1 MKSLPVRRI
10 YRLAVAALALAGALW
25 SIVAVGFAAQAWWR
39 LPDLSAWHRI
49 ALDSE
54 FRAGNDGAAATFA
67 AYLEQEA
74 RLFVEL
80 KQRIYDDPGQ
90 ASRQP
95 YDRYA
100 AGSPVARLALESA
113 GNRSGVTEAHAARGA
128 VVLLHGLTD
137 APYSLHAVGR
147 ALHERGL
154 HVVALRLPGHGTT
167 PGALTRVSWHDW
179 DAAVLLAV
187 RHAAAL
193 AGGKPLY
200 VAGYSTGAPL
210 ALLHALRAIDD
221 PAVPMPTRL
230 FLFSPAI
237 GVSEFAVMSEF
248 AGTLA
253 FLPGLQKAS
262 WLDVLPE
269 YDPFKYN
276 SFPVNAANQVW
287 RLTRELEAR
296 LSAAQ
301 EAGTLGRMPPITAFQ
316 SLVDS
321 TVLAADV
328 GRRLFMR
335 LPARGHEL
343 VVFDVNRQ
351 EFLASLIAPGPRRA
365 FEQVAQAPALPFR
378 LAIVGNRSP
387 ASAEVVE
394 WVREAG
400 RRETEAVTLGLAW
413 PRAVLSLGHIAVP
426 MPHDDPLYGLAPEAT
441 GQAGAPS
448 LGGPAPRGESGAL
461 VVPLGSLAR
470 VRSNPFFAVITR
482 RLDEAVRLDLQACG
496 PGCETPFAGQTQ

>member
-1 MKSLPVRRI
+1 VL
-10 YRLAVAALALAGALW
+10 
-25 SIVAVGFAAQAWWR
+25 
-39 LPDLSAWHRI
+39 
-49 ALDSE
+49 
-54 FRAGNDGAAATFA
+54 
-67 AYLEQEA
+67 
-74 RLFVEL
+74 
-80 KQRIYDDPGQ
+80 
-90 ASRQP
+90 
-95 YDRYA
+95 
-100 AGSPVARLALESA
+100 
-113 GNRSGVTEAHAARGA
+113 
-128 VVLLHGLTD
+128 LLHGLTD
-137 APYSLHAVGR
+137 APYSLHAIGQ
-147 ALHERGL
+147 ALHERGF

-167 PGALTRVSWHDW
+167 PGALTRVSWQDW
-179 DAAVLLAV
+179 DAAVTIAA
-187 RHAAAL
+187 RHAASL
-193 AGGKPLY
+193 AGSGQPFY
-200 VAGYSTGAPL
+200 IAGYSTGAPL
-210 ALLHALRAIDD
+210 ALLYSLRAIDD
-221 PAVPMPTRL
+221 SSLPMPRRL

-237 GVSEFAVMSEF
+237 GASEFAVMTQA
-248 AGTLA
+248 AGALA
-253 FLPGLQKAS
+253 FVPGLQKAS

-296 LSAAQ
+296 LRAAQ
-301 EAGTLGRMPPITAFQ
+301 QAGTLGRMPSVTAFQ

-351 EFLASLIAPGPRRA
+351 EFLAGLIAPGPRRA
-365 FEQVAQAPALPFR
+365 FEQMAQAPALPFR

-394 WVREAG
+394 RVREAG
-400 RRETEAVTLGLAW
+400 QRETVETVLGLAW

-426 MPHDDPLYGLAPEAT
+426 MPHDDPLYGLAPDTT
-441 GQAGAPS
+441 GQGGAPS

-470 VRSNPFFAVITR
+470 VRSNPFFVVITR
-482 RLDEAVRLDLQACG
+482 RLDEAVRLDLQASG
-496 PGCETPFAGQTQ
+496 LGRETLLAGETQCF

>member
-154 HVVALRLPGHGTT
+154 HVVTLRLPGHGTT

-296 LSAAQ
+296 LRAAQ

-351 EFLASLIAPGPRRA
+351 ELLAVDVEYHELVAARRQA
-365 FEQVAQAPALPFR
+365 QEQARADVGGEHRRVDQRLERHDRRHPVELARLVGSAQPCLQFARQAPDLVGGVDREGVVLVRVVLGQHVEPAR
-378 LAIVGNRSP
+378 LLQAGHEGQCAGGLRHH
-387 ASAEVVE
+387 
-394 WVREAG
+394 RELRHADG
-400 RRETEAVTLGLAW
+400 RREQQ
-413 PRAVLSLGHIAVP
+413 
-426 MPHDDPLYGLAPEAT
+426 
-441 GQAGAPS
+441 QARRHRNRRIVD
-448 LGGPAPRGESGAL
+448 GPQ
-461 VVPLGSLAR
+461 R
-470 VRSNPFFAVITR
+470 VQQR
-482 RLDEAVRLDLQACG
+482 
-496 PGCETPFAGQTQ
+496 

>member
-1 MKSLPVRRI
+1 MALRKA
-10 YRLAVAALALAGALW
+10 YRLAIKALALMAALW
-25 SIVAVGFAAQAWWR
+25 IAVAVGFAAQAWWR

-49 ALDSE
+49 AFAHE
-54 FRAGNDGAAATFA
+54 FRAGHADAARSFA

-74 RLFVEL
+74 RLFAEL
-80 KQRIYDDPGQ
+80 RQRLYDDAGA
-90 ASRQP
+90 ASTEP
-95 YDRYA
+95 YGRYT
-100 AGSPVARLALESA
+100 AGSPVARLALDSA
-113 GNRSGVTEAHAARGA
+113 GNRSAVTLAAERRGA
-128 VVLLHGLTD
+128 VLLLHGLTD

-147 ALHERGL
+147 ALHERGF

-167 PGALTRVSWHDW
+167 PGALTRVSWQDW
-179 DAAVLLAV
+179 DAAVTIAA
-187 RHAAAL
+187 RHAASL
-193 AGGKPLY
+193 AGSGRPFY
-200 VAGYSTGAPL
+200 IAGYSTGAPL
-210 ALLHALRAIDD
+210 ALLYSLRALDD
-221 PAVPMPTRL
+221 PSAPMPRRL

-237 GVSEFAVMSEF
+237 GVSEFAVMTQA
-248 AGTLA
+248 AGALA
-253 FLPGLQKAS
+253 FVPGLDKAS

-287 RLTRELEAR
+287 RLTRELEAKLR
-296 LSAAQ
+296 AAS
-301 EAGTLGRMPPITAFQ
+301 EAGKLDRMPTVTAFQ

-328 GRRLFMR
+328 GARLFMR

-343 VVFDVNRQ
+343 VVFDINRQ

-365 FEQVAQAPALPFR
+365 FDEVAAAPALPFR

-400 RRETEAVTLGLAW
+400 QRDTVAVSLGLQW
-413 PRAVLSLGHIAVP
+413 PDAVLSLGHIAVP
-426 MPHDDPLYGLAPEAT
+426 MPLDDPLYGLAPQPDGEARVFT
-441 GQAGAPS
+441 

-470 VRSNPFFAVITR
+470 LRSNPFFPVIVG
-482 RLDEAVRLDLQACG
+482 RLDEAARAD
-496 PGCETPFAGQTQ
+496 TR

>member
-1 MKSLPVRRI
+1 MTWLSARRI
-10 YRLAVAALALAGALW
+10 RRLAVAALALAGALW
-25 SIVAVGFAAQAWWR
+25 SIVAVGFATQAWWR

-54 FRAGNDGAAATFA
+54 FRAGHAGAATTFA
-67 AYLEQEA
+67 AYIEQEA
-74 RLFVEL
+74 RLFAEL

-100 AGSPVARLALESA
+100 AGSPVARLALETA
-113 GNRSGVTEAHAARGA
+113 GNRSTVTLADAARGA

-137 APYSLHAVGR
+137 APYSLQAVGR
-147 ALHERGL
+147 ALHQRGF

-167 PGALTRVSWHDW
+167 PGALTRVSWQDW
-179 DAAVLLAV
+179 DAAVQLAM

-200 VAGYSTGAPL
+200 LAGYSTGAPL

-237 GVSEFAVMSEF
+237 GVSEFAVMSEV

-296 LSAAQ
+296 LRAAH
-301 EAGTLGRMPPITAFQ
+301 EAGKLDRMPTVTAFQ

-328 GRRLFMR
+328 GTRLFMR
-335 LPARGHEL
+335 LPARGDEL

-351 EFLASLIAPGPRRA
+351 ESLAGLIAPGPRRA
-365 FEQVAQAPALPFR
+365 FEQLAQAPALPFR

-400 RRETEAVTLGLAW
+400 RRETEMVTLGLSW
-413 PRAVLSLGHIAVP
+413 PRAVLSLGHIAIP
-426 MPHDDPLYGLAPEAT
+426 MPSDDPLYGLAPAAAEGRPAFT
-441 GQAGAPS
+441 
-448 LGGPAPRGESGAL
+448 LGGPAPRGEAGAL
-461 VVPLGSLAR
+461 SVPLGSLAR
-470 VRSNPFFAVITR
+470 VRSNPFFPVIVGR
-482 RLDEAVRLDLQACG
+482 IDEAVRSDAR
-496 PGCETPFAGQTQ
+496 